1 MGASYK
7 GYGTNTL
14 AATGDTAL
22 SIIGNAATPRR
33 HWIEAL
39 TLMIKGTPADNNS
52 DWIVQRATA
61 EGTATEV
68 VPTRDDVADA
78 EASAN
83 VGENHTVEPTYTATE
98 ELLELSL
105 NHRASFRWVAVNEKR
120 RLVTPATASAG
131 LGIITEHPSA
141 TVDYGVQA
149 EWEE

>member
-22 SIIGNAATPRR
+22 SIIGNASTPRR
-33 HWIEAL
+33 HWIEAI
-39 TLMIKGTPADNNS
+39 TFAIQGAPADNNS
-52 DWIVQRATA
+52 DWTVQRCTA

-68 VPTRDDVADA
+68 VPTKDDPADA
-78 EASAN
+78 AASAN
-83 VGENHTVEPTYTATE
+83 VGENHTVEPTYTSAE
-98 ELLELSL
+98 ELLEYPL
-105 NHRASFRWVAVNEKR
+105 NHRATFRWVAPNEKR

-131 LGIITEHPSA
+131 VGIITEHASA